1 MTKIK
6 IVILNLG
13 LLLAFISCEPKN
25 ELSTLQEELKTKKE
39 SYTNLKLEIK
49 DLQKQIEALD
59 TLEVI
64 SGIAVN
70 VKKVTETHFEHF
82 FLVNGSF
89 EAVNYAYIS
98 PETSGQITAITVE
111 EGEKVKKGQL
121 LAKLNTAI
129 IENSISE
136 VESALSLAQVVY
148 NKQKELWD
156 KNIGSELDYL
166 RAKND
171 VERLQNQKKT
181 LQSQLDMAYIKSP
194 INGIVDDITQNQ
206 GELAMP
212 GQLLMQIV
220 NLDHFYF
227 NAEVSESYLPYL
239 HPGDSVKI
247 RLTTY
252 DNKTIDA
259 KIHRIANIINP
270 ENRSFKIQVKLGN
283 KYKLL
288 KPNMLAEAR
297 FKDYE
302 NLQALVVPSIIIK
315 KDFNGYYLFV
325 AKKEKETWIAKKKY
339 IIPGKSKD
347 DKTMIEQ
354 GISSDELVIIKG
366 YNQVVDGSLVS
377 IK

>member
-1 MTKIK
+1 MIKIK
-6 IVILNLG
+6 NT
-13 LLLAFISCEPKN
+13 LLIISIFIALISCDSKN
-25 ELSTLQEELKTKKE
+25 EISTLQDELKTKKE
-39 SYTNLKLEIK
+39 AYTNLKLEIK

-59 TLEVI
+59 TLEII

-70 VKKVTETHFEHF
+70 VEKVTATHFEHF
-82 FLVNGSF
+82 FLVNGIF

-98 PETSGQITAITVE
+98 PETSGQITAITVV

-121 LAKLNTAI
+121 LVKLNTAI
-129 IENSISE
+129 IDNSINE
-136 VESALSLAQVVY
+136 VESALSLAKVVY
-148 NKQKELWD
+148 DKQKELWD

-181 LQSQLDMAYIKSP
+181 LQSQLDMAHIKSP

-239 HPGDSVKI
+239 HPADSVKI
-247 RLTTY
+247 KLTSY

-270 ENRSFKIQVKLGN
+270 ENRSFKIQVKVAN
-283 KYKLL
+283 KQKIL

-302 NLQALVVPSIIIK
+302 NLHALVVPSIIIK
-315 KDFNGYYLFV
+315 KDFIGHYLFV
-325 AKKEKETWIAKKKY
+325 AQKEKEDWIAKKKY
-339 IIPGKSKD
+339 ITYGRNKD
-347 DKTMIEQ
+347 DKTMVEK
-354 GISSDELVIIKG
+354 GISAGDLVIING